1 MLAVSVPE
9 VIPEGVAAAAPAAA
23 TAVAVAAAAVAVV
36 VASGEAIFVK
46 EVIIEAGGAVERAI
60 LHVRRTADISDSL
73 GAVPVR
79 VLLVRETLLDELLE
93 VIGAGT
99 TTIVLDVAVVVDQ
112 GAGVL
117 KVSAIRAV
125 DDLNLDLVIP
135 VAVILALIEVD

>member
-1 MLAVSVPE
+1 VLAVSVPE

-79 VLLVRETLLDELLE
+79 VLLVREALLDELLE

-99 TTIVLDVAVVVDQ
+99 TTIVLDVAVVVD
-112 GAGVL
+112 
-117 KVSAIRAV
+117 
-125 DDLNLDLVIP
+125 
-135 VAVILALIEVD
+135 